1 MNPGPRYEQTAL
13 FGHAEPVGFGTDA
26 FYVELIPHRIANQMI
41 KQHHYSGTITTYST
55 EHFGVYID
63 GEIVGSL
70 QWGHAL
76 NSASGASIVE
86 GARTGD
92 WRELN
97 RMWLDDSAPRNSE
110 SMAISYCLK
119 WFRIA
124 RRNVEWVQS
133 FADERCGGLG
143 VVYQACSFL
152 YLGEHT
158 SVFWRLDD
166 RWYHNL
172 WMTVTDP
179 ELLKTRPGGRYLQ
192 ANKNRAEK
200 HELRQFRYFRA
211 LTKRARRGLLMTPQ
225 PYPKRKPIDQAKDR

>member
-158 SVFWRLDD
+158 NVFWELD
-166 RWYHNL
+166 
-172 WMTVTDP
+172 
-179 ELLKTRPGGRYLQ
+179 GRYYHDIIRTHTAKATNPTARKLK
-192 ANKNRAEK
+192 AGLGRATK
-200 HELRQFRYFRA
+200 HKLRQFRYFRA

-225 PYPKRKPIDQAKDR
+225 PYPKRKPLDQAQDR